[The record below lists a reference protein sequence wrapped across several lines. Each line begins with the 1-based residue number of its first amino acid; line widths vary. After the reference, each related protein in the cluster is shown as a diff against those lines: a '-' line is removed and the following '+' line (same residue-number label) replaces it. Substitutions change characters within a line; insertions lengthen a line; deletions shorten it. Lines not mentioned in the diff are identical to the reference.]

1 MIYNDFQNEKI
12 SALSLG
18 CMRLPVK
25 DNDDKNID
33 EERTAEMVRIALEKG
48 INYFDTAWGYHG
60 GQSEIV
66 MGKVLNRYP
75 RDSYYFATKFPGYD
89 TSNME
94 KCREIFVR
102 QLEKCGMEY
111 FDFYL
116 CHNVCESNVDMYL
129 DPKYGILDFLLE
141 QKKAGKIRHL
151 GFSAH
156 GNLET
161 MTRFLDVY
169 GDAMEFC
176 QIQLNYL
183 DRTLQKADE
192 KVELLNSRG
201 IPIWVME
208 PVRGGKLA
216 GLYEKHDKMLKALR
230 PEETAAGWAF
240 RYLQSVPGI
249 VTVLSGMSDEKQLR
263 ENIATY
269 EEYKPLTKQEE
280 EVLFGIAD
288 DMISKKIVPCTACRY
303 CTAYCPQELDIP
315 YLISLYNEH
324 KFSDGG
330 FIAPMALS
338 ALEEDKK
345 PSACLECKSCEA
357 VCPQKIKISEVLKDF
372 CGIL

>member
-315 YLISLYNEH
+315 HLISLYNEH